1 MPQPLR
7 VLVAG
12 SNVEIIGDA
21 ERPVAGARPLEDAG
35 ADDMAFLA
43 GKENRTV
50 ATRSKCGVLF
60 VSRDDAARLAPAR
73 GPLTLV
79 AADDPKAEFFAALAR
94 LKPARAI
101 PRTGQSPQAFI
112 HPNAQIG
119 RNTNVHPGAHI
130 ASGVVI
136 GNDCDIHPGVCIGPG
151 SRIGDR
157 VQLHPNVVV
166 YHEVVIG
173 DRVIIQAGSV
183 IGADGFGYRTVGG
196 RHERLPHYGT
206 VRIEDDVEIG
216 ACTTIDR
223 AVIGET
229 VIGEGTKIDN
239 NVVIAHNCRLGKHN
253 LLVSHVGFAG
263 SVTTGDYV
271 VCAGQVGVA
280 DHCDIGTGA
289 VLGAKCGVHKDL
301 PGGKT
306 YLGAPAAP
314 IEEATRAVMALQKLP
329 QMRQTLRELERQVA
343 SIRRQL
349 DAAPP
354 APTDRAAA

>member
-12 SNVEIIGDA
+12 LNVEVLGDA
-21 ERPVAGARPLEDAG
+21 DRGVAGAQPLDRAG
-35 ADDMAFLA
+35 AGDMAFLA
-43 GKENRTV
+43 GKENR
-50 ATRSKCGVLF
+50 AAAAKSGAGVLF
-60 VSRDDAARLAPAR
+60 LSRDDAARLAPAR
-73 GPLTLV
+73 GEQTFV
-79 AADDPKAEFFAALAR
+79 ACDDPKEAFFASLSR
-94 LKPARAI
+94 LKPFRAS
-101 PRTGQSPQAFI
+101 PKVGQSPQAFI
-112 HPNAQIG
+112 HPNAELG
-119 RNTNVHPGAHI
+119 RNTNVHPGAHVG
-130 ASGVVI
+130 SGVVI
-136 GNDCDIHPGVCIGPG
+136 GNDCEIWPGVCIGPG
-151 SRIGDR
+151 CRIGDR

-166 YHEVVIG
+166 YHDVTIG
-173 DRVIIQAGSV
+173 NRVIVQAGSV
-183 IGADGFGYRTVGG
+183 IGADGFGYKTRGG

-206 VRIEDDVEIG
+206 VRIEDEVEIG

-239 NVVIAHNCRLGKHN
+239 NVVIAHNCRLGRHN

-271 VCAGQVGVA
+271 VCAGQVGIA
-280 DHCDIGTGA
+280 DHCHVGTGA

-306 YLGAPAAP
+306 YLGAPASP
-314 IEEATRAVMALQKLP
+314 IDEATRAAMALQKLP

-343 SIRRQL
+343 AIRTQL
-349 DAAPP
+349 DAGPP
-354 APTDRAAA
+354 EDRAAA

>member
-12 SNVEIIGDA
+12 LNVEVLGDA
-21 ERPVAGARPLEDAG
+21 DRVVVDAQPLDRAETG
-35 ADDMAFLA
+35 DMAFMA
-43 GKENRTV
+43 GKENRT
-50 ATRSKCGVLF
+50 AASKSKAGVLF
-60 VSRDDAARLAPAR
+60 VSRDDAARLTPAR
-73 GPLTLV
+73 DELTLV
-79 AADDPKAEFFAALAR
+79 ACDDPKEAFFAALAR
-94 LKPARAI
+94 LKPF
-101 PRTGQSPQAFI
+101 RTSPKIGQSPHAFI
-112 HPNAQIG
+112 HPNAELG
-119 RNTNVHPGAHI
+119 RNTNVHPGAHV

-136 GNDCDIHPGVCIGPG
+136 GNDCEIWPGVCIGPG
-151 SRIGDR
+151 CRIGDR
-157 VQLHPNVVV
+157 VQLHPNVVL
-166 YHEVVIG
+166 YHDVTIGNRVV
-173 DRVIIQAGSV
+173 IQAGSV
-183 IGADGFGYRTVGG
+183 IGADGFGYKTRGG

-206 VRIEDDVEIG
+206 VRIEDEVEIG

-239 NVVIAHNCRLGKHN
+239 NVVIAHNCRLGRHN

-271 VCAGQVGVA
+271 VCAGQVGIA
-280 DHCDIGTGA
+280 DHCHIGTGA

-306 YLGAPAAP
+306 YLGAPATL
-314 IEEATRAVMALQKLP
+314 IDEATRSAMALQKLP

-343 SIRRQL
+343 AIRKQL
-349 DAAPP
+349 GMGPP
-354 APTDRAAA
+354 EDRAAA